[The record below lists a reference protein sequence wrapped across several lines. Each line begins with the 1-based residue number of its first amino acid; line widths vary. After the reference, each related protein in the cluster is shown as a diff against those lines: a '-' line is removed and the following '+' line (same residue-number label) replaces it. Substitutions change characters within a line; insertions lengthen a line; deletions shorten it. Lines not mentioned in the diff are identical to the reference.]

1 MDERGPYNSVKGP
14 HAKAD
19 GQFRRA
25 AATAAAIPQG
35 SGGISF
41 GTFRSVVAAILR
53 RSHARYYTCDR
64 SRNKRGAEHD
74 VDTALWNRFAA
85 LFVTHRSRSSIA
97 LCSFMACFGLAL
109 VPSLFPRFSE
119 LRDVGTAS
127 RHYCSGVLPHLL
139 PATGVPACVPSCFA
153 DSEDVGRKSDVGYHR
168 FCRESG
174 QSSLPCSVMRV
185 GKQDSRQKRSRIWLR
200 GTGDET
206 RFSAVW
212 RLSPLISAEHATR
225 RKGIDR

>member
-1 MDERGPYNSVKGP
+1 MDERGPYSSDKGP
-14 HAKAD
+14 HAKGR
-19 GQFRRA
+19 GQFWRT
-25 AATAAAIPQG
+25 AATASAIPQG

-41 GTFRSVVAAILR
+41 GTFRSVVAAIVR
-53 RSHARYYTCDR
+53 HSHAKQYSSNRFGA
-64 SRNKRGAEHD
+64 KRGAEHD
-74 VDTALWNRFAA
+74 VCTALWNRFAA

-109 VPSLFPRFSE
+109 VPSLFPGFSE

-168 FCRESG
+168 FCRESS
-174 QSSLPCSVMRV
+174 QSGLSCSVMRV
-185 GKQDSRQKRSRIWLR
+185 GKQDSRQERSIISLH
-200 GTGDET
+200 GTGEGT
-206 RFSAVW
+206 RF
-212 RLSPLISAEHATR
+212 
-225 RKGIDR
+225 